1 MIELTRINGTKI
13 AVSPFIIEF
22 MEETPDTIILFNSGR
37 KMVVKEKIA
46 VINDK
51 IADFFAEGIRKGIE
65 KSGLIKK

>member
-13 AVSPFIIEF
+13 SVSPYIIEY

-46 VINDK
+46 DINVK
-51 IADFFAEGIRKGIE
+51 IAEFFSESIRIGIE